1 MCIQFST
8 YLLTYRKSNL
18 CLFSILKKGNLKD
31 VSLNNQLV
39 GQPINFK
46 DLGKNE
52 KSRSSPSCNTS
63 ASPLYRNLNNKKKKF
78 WLCLRLLRCLTIIL
92 FHLWQT
98 EPNQD
103 FPPLASAI
111 MDNFLKGITPLRYWY
126 INPNEKSNK

>member
-1 MCIQFST
+1 MCIQFSSSVHR

-18 CLFSILKKGNLKD
+18 CLFSIFLKKGNSKD

-63 ASPLYRNLNNKKKKF
+63 ASPLYRYLNNGRK
-78 WLCLRLLRCLTIIL
+78 
-92 FHLWQT
+92 
-98 EPNQD
+98 NN
-103 FPPLASAI
+103 
-111 MDNFLKGITPLRYWY
+111 NF
-126 INPNEKSNK
+126 N

>member
-18 CLFSILKKGNLKD
+18 CLFSIFKKGDLKD

-63 ASPLYRNLNNKKKKF
+63 ASPLYRNLNNEKKLILIMF
-78 WLCLRLLRCLTIIL
+78 TFTQMFDNNFISFMADRTQSRLPSISKR
-92 FHLWQT
+92 H
-98 EPNQD
+98 N
-103 FPPLASAI
+103 
-111 MDNFLKGITPLRYWY
+111 R
-126 INPNEKSNK
+126 

>member
-1 MCIQFST
+1 MHTIQ
-8 YLLTYRKSNL
+8 YIPILTYRKSNL

-63 ASPLYRNLNNKKKKF
+63 ASPLYRNLK
-78 WLCLRLLRCLTIIL
+78 
-92 FHLWQT
+92 
-98 EPNQD
+98 
-103 FPPLASAI
+103 
-111 MDNFLKGITPLRYWY
+111 
-126 INPNEKSNK
+126 NEKKLILIMFTFTQMFDNNFISFRADRTQSRLPSISKRHNR

>member
-1 MCIQFST
+1 MYKLIT
-8 YLLTYRKSNL
+8 YHLCAYNSVHRYLHTYRKSNL

-63 ASPLYRNLNNKKKKF
+63 ASPLYRYLNNGRKKIVR
-78 WLCLRLLRCLTIIL
+78 LCLRLLRCLTIIL

-103 FPPLASAI
+103 FPSSI
-111 MDNFLKGITPLRYWY
+111 SKCHNG
-126 INPNEKSNK
+126 

>member
-1 MCIQFST
+1 MYKLITYHLCVYNSVHK

-18 CLFSILKKGNLKD
+18 CLFSIFKKGNLKD

-63 ASPLYRNLNNKKKKF
+63 ASPLYRNLNNEKKKILIMF
-78 WLCLRLLRCLTIIL
+78 TFTQMFDNNFISFMADRTQSRLSSISKC
-92 FHLWQT
+92 H
-98 EPNQD
+98 
-103 FPPLASAI
+103 
-111 MDNFLKGITPLRYWY
+111 
-126 INPNEKSNK
+126 NE

>member
-1 MCIQFST
+1 MYCVAYNSIHT

-18 CLFSILKKGNLKD
+18 CLFSIFKKGNLKD

-63 ASPLYRNLNNKKKKF
+63 ASPLYRNLNNEKKI
-78 WLCLRLLRCLTIIL
+78 IIL
-92 FHLWQT
+92 
-98 EPNQD
+98 
-103 FPPLASAI
+103 I
-111 MDNFLKGITPLRYWY
+111 MFTFTQMFDNNFISFMADRTQSRLPSISKRH
-126 INPNEKSNK
+126 NR

>member
-1 MCIQFST
+1 MYLQINNIPLMCIQFST
-8 YLLTYRKSNL
+8 YLLTYRKRNL

-63 ASPLYRNLNNKKKKF
+63 ASPLYRNLNNEKK
-78 WLCLRLLRCLTIIL
+78 
-92 FHLWQT
+92 
-98 EPNQD
+98 N
-103 FPPLASAI
+103 
-111 MDNFLKGITPLRYWY
+111 NFNYVY
-126 INPNEKSNK
+126 VYSDV